1 MARALPESGPNAAS
15 PTDLVALAHA
25 LADRARRTALD
36 YFRQPLDIQS
46 KEDLSPVTIA
56 DRKIESEMRALLAER
71 HPSAGLFGEEMG
83 SQNVDAGEVWVLD
96 PIDGTGAYVT
106 GSPLFGCLVGL
117 LIDGRPELGLIEV
130 PRMGERWI
138 ASRGAQTT
146 LNGSVCQSS
155 GQTRLADASLST
167 TSLLAMSERER
178 DGFLRASKCAR
189 LTRFGG
195 DCYAYGLLASGYLD
209 AVVETSLQPYDY
221 LQVVPVVE
229 AAGGTMTDWS
239 GAPLSLRSDGR
250 VIAAA
255 SPALHDELMR
265 LVND

>member
-1 MARALPESGPNAAS
+1 MAPALPQSGPNAAG
-15 PTDLVALAHA
+15 PTDVVALAHA
-25 LADRARRTALD
+25 LADHARRTALA
-36 YFRQPLDIQS
+36 YFRQPLDVES
-46 KEDLSPVTIA
+46 KEDLTPVTIA
-56 DRKIESEMRALLAER
+56 DRKIESEMRMLLAER
-71 HPSAGLFGEEMG
+71 HPTAGLFGEEMG
-83 SQNVDAGEVWVLD
+83 SENADAGEVWVLD

-138 ASRGAQTT
+138 ASRGVQTT
-146 LNGSVCQSS
+146 LNGSVCRSS
-155 GQTRLADASLST
+155 GRKRLADASLST
-167 TSLLAMSERER
+167 TSLLAMGEREHH
-178 DGFLRASKCAR
+178 GFLRASKRAR

-195 DCYAYGLLASGYLD
+195 DCYAYGLVASGHLD
-209 AVVETSLQPYDY
+209 AVVEIGLQPYDY
-221 LQVVPVVE
+221 LPVVPVVE
-229 AAGGTMTDWS
+229 AAGGVITDWS